1 MQQPP
6 PDKERTPGDLTWVT
20 TMSDR
25 LPDLSGLLEEDEN
38 TPAVTQLEC
47 RCALE
52 ELGHLSRKIIAIW
65 GSPELDTFLSELIM
79 DSRDGARQGLP
90 MAAAAEVLFLMQ
102 TNKMVRAIDLAE
114 KLHIPLNDAFRTVD
128 EGDLVRLK
136 KDTLDDPAI
145 SRDTLRKEA
154 FSEPS
159 SRYVGR
165 PVGAAAERDVGFG
178 ALLAMLFGSKWLIGA
193 VMLIVGYKLLW
204 PTLQTLF

>member
-1 MQQPP
+1 MPQSH
-6 PDKERTPGDLTWVT
+6 PDKERMPGDLAWVT

-25 LPDLSGLLEEDEN
+25 LPDLSGLLEEGEKA
-38 TPAVTQLEC
+38 PAATKLEC

-52 ELGHLSRKIIAIW
+52 ELGHLSKKIIAIW
-65 GSPELDTFLSELIM
+65 GSPELDMFLSELIM
-79 DSRDGARQGLP
+79 DSRDGTRQGLP

-114 KLHIPLNDAFRTVD
+114 KLNIPLQDAFRTVD
-128 EGDLVRLK
+128 EGDQARLRN
-136 KDTLDDPAI
+136 DVLDDPAI
-145 SRDTLRKEA
+145 SRDTARKDVFGE
-154 FSEPS
+154 S
-159 SRYVGR
+159 SPRYAGR
-165 PVGAAAERDVGFG
+165 PVAAANQDVGFG